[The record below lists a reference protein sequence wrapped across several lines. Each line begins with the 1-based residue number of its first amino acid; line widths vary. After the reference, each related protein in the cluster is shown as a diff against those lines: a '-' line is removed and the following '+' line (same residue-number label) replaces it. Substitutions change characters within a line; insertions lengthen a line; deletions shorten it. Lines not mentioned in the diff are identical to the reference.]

1 METLIPLYLKQVLI
15 FAQKIYNTKKNP
27 MDTPDIFPTNFFS
40 IILFVFLFIYLLVRA
55 VIIVREQ
62 TAAIVER
69 LGKFNMVATSGFGII
84 IPFIDRRVATVNLRV
99 QQLDVEIET
108 KTKDDVFVHLQVSV
122 QYKVDSTKIKEA
134 YYSLDNP
141 RNQIASYVFDDV
153 RAEVPKLELD
163 DVFAKKED
171 IAIAVQ
177 RNIAES
183 MQEYGYIIIKAL
195 ITDIN
200 PDAKVKESMNRI
212 NAAKREKEA
221 ALEEAEAKKIKI
233 IKEAEAEAESKR
245 LAGEGIAQQR
255 LEIVRGFKE
264 SVEDFKR
271 SMNHVTHEEIMQFV
285 LMTQY
290 FDTLKEMGANSK
302 NSVILTPHAPGGM
315 KEFQEQVIQGTFI
328 GNQMKEFSD
337 SRKAND

>member
-1 METLIPLYLKQVLI
+1 MPTDLIPYAVIGAIALVLLLKT
-15 FAQKIYNTKKNP
+15 F
-27 MDTPDIFPTNFFS
+27 
-40 IILFVFLFIYLLVRA
+40 
-55 VIIVREQ
+55 IIVREQ
-62 TAAIVER
+62 TAVVIER
-69 LGKFNMVATSGFGII
+69 LGKFSHVANSGFGLI
-84 IPFIDRRVATVNLRV
+84 IPFIDRKVATVNLRV

-108 KTKDDVFVHLQVSV
+108 KTKDDVFVHLQTSV
-122 QYKVDSTKIKEA
+122 QYKIDRNSVRAA

-177 RNIAES
+177 QNIADS
-183 MQEYGYIIIKAL
+183 MNEYGYMIIKAL

-221 ALEEAEAKKIKI
+221 ALEEGEARKIKI

-245 LAGEGIAQQR
+245 LSGEGIARQR

-264 SVEDFKR
+264 SVEDFKK
-271 SMNHVTHEEIMQFV
+271 SLDNVTHEEIMQFV

-290 FDTLKEMGANSK
+290 FDTIKDIGANSK
-302 NSVILTPHAPGGM
+302 NSSILMPHSPGGM
-315 KEFQEQVIQGTFI
+315 KEFQNQIIAGTFI
-328 GNQMKEFSD
+328 GSEMKDNIAKGKE
-337 SRKAND
+337 

>member
-1 METLIPLYLKQVLI
+1 MVLSYI
-15 FAQKIYNTKKNP
+15 VIAL
-27 MDTPDIFPTNFFS
+27 
-40 IILFVFLFIYLLVRA
+40 IILVIFQGFIIVKEQSA
-55 VIIVREQ
+55 VII
-62 TAAIVER
+62 ER
-69 LGKFNMVATSGFGII
+69 LGKFNRVAHSGFGFI
-84 IPFIDRRVATVNLRV
+84 IPFVDRKAATVNLRV

-122 QYKVDSTKIKEA
+122 QYKIARDKVKEA
-134 YYSLDNP
+134 FYSLDNS

-177 RNIAES
+177 QNIADS
-183 MQEYGYIIIKAL
+183 MSEYGYVIIKAL

-221 ALEEAEAKKIKI
+221 ALEEGEAKKIKI

-245 LAGEGIAQQR
+245 LSGEGIAQQR

-271 SMNHVTHEEIMQFV
+271 SMENVTHEEIMQFV

-290 FDTLKEMGANSK
+290 FDTIKDIGSNSK
-302 NSVILTPHAPGGM
+302 NSTILMPHSPGGM
-315 KEFQEQVIQGTFI
+315 KEYQDQVITGTFI
-328 GNQMKEFSD
+328 GNQMKEFSE
-337 SRKAND
+337 SRKKD

>member
-1 METLIPLYLKQVLI
+1 MDDKVVIPDGLLGNILWIAIAALLIVKS
-15 FAQKIYNTKKNP
+15 F
-27 MDTPDIFPTNFFS
+27 
-40 IILFVFLFIYLLVRA
+40 
-55 VIIVREQ
+55 IIVREQ
-62 TAAIVER
+62 TAVIIER
-69 LGKFNMVATSGFGII
+69 LGKFIRVANSGFGFI
-84 IPFIDRRVATVNLRV
+84 IPFIDRKVATVNLRV

-122 QYKVDSTKIKEA
+122 QYQISRTKVREA

-153 RAEVPKLELD
+153 RAEVPKLDLD

-177 RNIAES
+177 QNIAQS
-183 MQEYGYIIIKAL
+183 MEDYGYLIIKAL
-195 ITDIN
+195 VTDIN

-221 ALEEAEAKKIKI
+221 AFEEGEAKKIKI

-255 LEIVRGFKE
+255 LEIIRGFKE
-264 SVEDFKR
+264 SVDDFKK
-271 SMNHVTHEEIMQFV
+271 SMENVTHEEIMQFV

-290 FDTLKEMGANSK
+290 FDTIKDIGSNSK
-302 NSVILTPHAPGGM
+302 NAAILMPHSPGGM
-315 KEFQEQVIQGTFI
+315 KDFQEQIIKGTYIGNSFNQGTA
-328 GNQMKEFSD
+328 E
-337 SRKAND
+337 

>member
-1 METLIPLYLKQVLI
+1 MALSY
-15 FAQKIYNTKKNP
+15 
-27 MDTPDIFPTNFFS
+27 
-40 IILFVFLFIYLLVRA
+40 IILAFIILVIFQGFIIVKEQSA
-55 VIIVREQ
+55 VII
-62 TAAIVER
+62 ER
-69 LGKFNMVATSGFGII
+69 LGKFNRVAHSGFGFI
-84 IPFIDRRVATVNLRV
+84 IPFVDRKAATVNLRV

-122 QYKVDSTKIKEA
+122 QYKIARDKVKEA
-134 YYSLDNP
+134 FYSLDNS

-177 RNIAES
+177 QNIADS
-183 MQEYGYIIIKAL
+183 MSEYGYVIIKAL

-221 ALEEAEAKKIKI
+221 ALEEGEAKKIKI

-245 LAGEGIAQQR
+245 LSGEGIAQQR

-271 SMNHVTHEEIMQFV
+271 SMENVTHEEIMQFV

-290 FDTLKEMGANSK
+290 FDTIKDIGSNSK
-302 NSVILTPHAPGGM
+302 NSTILMPHSPGGM
-315 KEFQEQVIQGTFI
+315 KEFQDQVITGTFI
-328 GNQMKEFSD
+328 GNQMKEFSE
-337 SRKAND
+337 SRKKD